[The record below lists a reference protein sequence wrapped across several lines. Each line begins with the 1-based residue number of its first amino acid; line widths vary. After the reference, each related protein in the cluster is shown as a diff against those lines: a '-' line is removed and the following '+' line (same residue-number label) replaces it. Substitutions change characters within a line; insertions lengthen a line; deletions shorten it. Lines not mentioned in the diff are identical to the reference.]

1 MSVILAANEVRLDSG
16 LMEEPMSTLEELI
29 VSLPCPEDP
38 QLTADGSAVAYVATP
53 YGNVERAEGHI
64 WVAAVAEGV
73 ARQFTFGTGRD
84 EQPRWSPD
92 GQWLAF
98 LSERQEPGRR
108 ALYRIARD
116 GGEAEMLLERKRG
129 IERFAWSPDGRTIAL
144 LAPDEPTE
152 EDERREK
159 ERDDAE
165 VYGEDWHFN
174 RLHLFDLANRETHT
188 LAVGNVHLTELA
200 WSSDGNQI
208 AFIARPTPEL
218 ESGLHGQIGLVQ
230 IAHEGEATTI
240 TSDGAWLAHDLAWS
254 PDGGELLFVG
264 GLEAVP
270 QGSFTIYAVPADGSG
285 GPRRIGPGPDAK
297 HCVIGLA
304 VVKGSDRVLV
314 SLAEGLTSRLVWLDP
329 ATGQMETLYAAPD
342 SDYSGADVTLHHGQP
357 LLAVVRS
364 SGSQPPEL
372 WVGQP
377 DSLRQVSDHHA
388 PLREYAFGGQEP
400 FYWKAPDGMEMD
412 GVLIRPPHA
421 PDGPQPMVVLVHGG
435 PYGRADN
442 GWQLRPLGWGQW
454 LAHHGYAVLLP
465 NYRGGAGH
473 GHQFATKARGN
484 VGQGDFPDVMSA
496 VDAAI
501 ERGIADPERIGI
513 GGWSQGGFMTAWAVT
528 QTDRFKAGVM
538 GAGVSD
544 WNMLTL
550 TSDEPNFESV
560 LGGSRPWDGAGPHR
574 AAEISPISY
583 APRAKTPL
591 LMLHGKNDQR
601 VPVSQAIGFE
611 RALRENDIPVT
622 LVIYPREPHGV
633 REQAHQRDILRRVVG
648 WYDRWLKNA

>member
-1 MSVILAANEVRLDSG
+1 M
-16 LMEEPMSTLEELI
+16 PTLEELI
-29 VSLPCPEDP
+29 VSLPYPEDP
-38 QLTADGSAVAYVATP
+38 QIAPDGSAVAYVATP
-53 YGNVERAEGHI
+53 YGRIEHAEGNI
-64 WVAAVAEGV
+64 WLAPVGDGE
-73 ARQFTFGTGRD
+73 ARQFTFGSGRD

-98 LSERQEPGRR
+98 LSDRAEPGRR

-116 GGEAEMLLERKRG
+116 GGEAELLVERKRS
-129 IERFAWSPDGRTIAL
+129 IERFAWSPGGGPIAF

-165 VYGEDWHFN
+165 VYGENWRFN
-174 RLHLFDLANRETHT
+174 RLHLFDLTSRETRT
-188 LAVGNVHLTELA
+188 FATSDIHLTEIA
-200 WSSDGNQI
+200 WSPDGDRI
-208 AFIARPTPEL
+208 AFVARPTPEL
-218 ESGLHGQIGLVQ
+218 ESGLQTRIGLLP
-230 IAHEGEATTI
+230 ITRDGEATI
-240 TSDGAWLAHDLAWS
+240 VAANGVWSAHDLTWS
-254 PDGGELLFVG
+254 SDGNALLFVG
-264 GLEAVP
+264 GLESTP
-270 QGSFTIYAVPADGSG
+270 QGSSTAYAVPADGSSE
-285 GPRRIGPGPDAK
+285 PRRIGPGSDAE
-297 HCVIGLA
+297 HCVVGLA
-304 VVKGSDRVLV
+304 AVHGSDRVVV
-314 SLAEGLTSRLVWLDP
+314 SLAEGLTSRLVWLDSQ
-329 ATGQMETLYAAPD
+329 TGQMETLYADPD
-342 SDYSGADVTLHHGQP
+342 GDYSSADVTVNNGRP
-357 LLAVVRS
+357 VLAVVHS

-377 DSLRQVSDHHA
+377 DNLRKLSDHHA
-388 PLREYAFGGQEP
+388 PLREYAFGTQEP
-400 FYWKAPDGMEMD
+400 FYWQAPDGMELD

-421 PDGPQPMVVLVHGG
+421 ADGPLPMVVLVHGG
-435 PYGRADN
+435 PYGRSAN

-465 NYRGGAGH
+465 NYRGGLGH

-501 ERGIADPERIGI
+501 ERGIADPDRLGI

-550 TSDEPNFESV
+550 TSDMTTFESV
-560 LGGSRPWDGAGPHR
+560 LGGSRPWNGPGPQR
-574 AAEISPISY
+574 ASEISPISY
-583 APRAKTPL
+583 AARAKTPL
-591 LMLHGKNDQR
+591 LMLHGKNDER

-611 RALRENDIPVT
+611 RALRENDIPVK
-622 LVIYPREPHGV
+622 LVVYPREPHGV
-633 REQAHQRDILRRVVG
+633 RERAHQRDILRRVVD
-648 WYDRWLKNA
+648 WYDRWLKQS